1 MPEALSKEGNVINFN
16 QNRLLKNRKKSNNLS
31 FQTVID
37 GVKQIKQ
44 MQESDLASQNL
55 NNL

>member
-16 QNRLLKNRKKSNNLS
+16 QNRFLKNRKKSNNLS

-44 MQESDLASQNL
+44 M
-55 NNL
+55 